1 MPLEYRLHGPPGTGK
16 TWTLA
21 TSWVPK
27 AAEKFGP
34 HRVVICSLTRSAAKV
49 IAGRNT
55 GVPKQNI
62 GTLHALCFRAL
73 GSPEIAEGNLAD
85 WNKREPTMAVSDER
99 ESSTDHPFADKA
111 GASRGDDLMA
121 QAQVFRHRMVPVD
134 QWPQQVAY
142 FQERW
147 QAWLDET
154 QRVDFTGLIEECLE
168 STDYAPN
175 KPAVFIVDEAQDCS
189 VLELSLVRKWAERAN
204 YVVLAGDGDQA
215 IYEWR
220 GASPK
225 AFTGGDIPT
234 ENNYHL
240 TKSHRV
246 PAAVHKA
253 ASKWITLCGE
263 RYAVEYTPTDRQ
275 GSSRMLPNV
284 TSKYPNQIIEYV
296 NESLKAGRSAMIIA
310 TCAFV
315 LRPTL
320 RKLRD
325 EGIPFHNPY
334 RTSSPP
340 WNPLRGGADRLRA
353 YLVNSAEFSDE
364 PRLWTLAE
372 MMRWLEIL
380 EAKRTPFQ
388 RGAKARVR
396 EAIKALEL
404 ERKKDEP
411 IEPWDADRLLGREGY
426 AELQAAFTEGTPLE
440 WFADRCLRSKIGLI
454 EYGLQVTKKR
464 GMKALSEE
472 PQVIVGT
479 IHSVKGGEADDV
491 FVYPDLSVA
500 GMKQWL
506 HPGDGRDGTVRTFYV
521 AMTRAKESVSLLGRS
536 SPRAVGW
543 QPL

>member
-21 TSWVPK
+21 STWVPK
-27 AAEKFGP
+27 AVKRFGP

-55 GVPKQNI
+55 AVPKQNI

-73 GSPEIAEGNLAD
+73 SSPEIAEGFIEE
-85 WNKREPTMAVSDER
+85 WNQREPTLQLSDER
-99 ESSTDHPFADKA
+99 DSLTDHPFSDRAA
-111 GASRGDDLMA
+111 TSRGDDLMA
-121 QAQVFRHRMVPVD
+121 RAQVYRHRMIPLD
-134 QWPQQVAY
+134 QWAKQVAH

-154 QRVDFTGLIEECLE
+154 DRMDFTGLIEWCLAKTE
-168 STDYAPN
+168 YAPN

-189 VLELSLVRKWAERAN
+189 VLELSLVRKWADRAN

-225 AFTGGDIPT
+225 AFTGGDIPA

-246 PAAVHKA
+246 PEQVHAV
-253 ASKWITLCGE
+253 ASKWIGLCGE
-263 RYAVEYTPTDRQ
+263 RYAVEYTPTDRR
-275 GSSRMLPNV
+275 GSSRSIPSV
-284 TSKYPNQIIEYV
+284 TSKYPNQILDYV
-296 NESLKAGRSAMIIA
+296 ERSLADGRTAMILA

-334 RTSSPP
+334 RPGSPP
-340 WNPLRGGADRLRA
+340 WNPLRGGAERLGA
-353 YLVNSAEFSDE
+353 FLSPSPDFSDS
-364 PRLWTLAE
+364 PRLWTLGE
-372 MMRWLEIL
+372 MARWIELLEVR
-380 EAKRTPFQ
+380 RTSFA
-388 RGAKARVR
+388 RGAKTRVR
-396 EAIKALEL
+396 AAIKALDIEG
-404 ERKKDEP
+404 RKDEP
-411 IEPWDADRLLGREGY
+411 VLPAEGARLLGQEGWD
-426 AELQAAFTEGTPLE
+426 ELQAAFADKQPLE
-440 WFADRCLRSKIGLI
+440 WFADRCLRSKISLI
-454 EYGLQVTKKR
+454 EYGLLVTRKR
-464 GMKALSEE
+464 GMRALSKR

-491 FVYPDLSVA
+491 YLFPDLSVA
-500 GMKQWL
+500 GMKEWL
-506 HPGDGRDGTVRTFYV
+506 RPGEGRDGIVRTFYV
-521 AMTRAKESVSLLGRS
+521 GMTRAKESIGLLGRC